1 MTRARRELVSLDATP
16 YYHCISRCVRRA
28 FLCGKDHASG
38 RDFSHRRAWIVAR
51 IKQLAAVFAIDVA
64 AYAVMNNHSHV
75 VLRVDAERAN
85 GWSRDEV
92 IDRWRSLFAGPL
104 LVQRL
109 VAGESLL
116 DAELAAID
124 KLVDTWRGRLADIS
138 WFMRCLN
145 EYVARL
151 ANAEDGCTGRFW
163 EGRFRCQAL
172 LDDTALLSCMAY
184 VDLNPIR
191 AGMANTPESSDF
203 TSIQERLGITR
214 TSVPDPVVQSSDSP
228 PPSQADLLPFAGALG
243 RSTPDAAIPFAL
255 TDYAELIEWTGRAIR
270 DDKPG
275 HIPENTP
282 RLLQRLAIP
291 HDAWLKATHALETRF
306 PTAIGPED
314 LIATL
319 CRKLNRHWLRGA
331 KACRELYR
339 PAILPT

>member
-75 VLRVDAERAN
+75 VLRVDAERAQA
-85 GWSRDEV
+85 WSREEV
-92 IDRWRSLFAGPL
+92 IERWRTLFAGPL

-145 EYVARL
+145 EHVARL

-163 EGRFRCQAL
+163 EGRFRCRAL
-172 LDDTALLSCMAY
+172 LDDTAVLSCMAY

-203 TSIQERLGITR
+203 TSIQERLGI
-214 TSVPDPVVQSSDSP
+214 VGAGDPDWDADSSGP
-228 PPSQADLLPFAGALG
+228 PPSGQADLLPFAGALG
-243 RSTPDAAIPFAL
+243 RSKPDATIPFAL
-255 TDYAELIEWTGRAIR
+255 TDYAELIEWTGRALQDGKR
-270 DDKPG
+270 G
-275 HIPENTP
+275 HIAENTP
-282 RLLQRLAIP
+282 ALLQRLAIP
-291 HDAWLKATHALETRF
+291 TDARLKATHALETRF
-306 PTAIGPED
+306 PTAIGAEER
-314 LIATL
+314 IAAL
-319 CRKLNRHWLRGA
+319 CRNLKRRWLRGA
-331 KACRELYR
+331 RACRELYR